1 MTSDDRWQ
9 QAADDPDHRL
19 APLDGAGLVG
29 GVSLDVRLGP
39 RSSVG
44 STYFR
49 CYLATA
55 DGRTVSPVVFGLQ
68 NDGAYPGFNW
78 VEVLDYFASVPL
90 DGGGTFEV
98 TAGVERALFERLAS
112 IVPPGGHFMAEYDS
126 VARSLTARA
135 LSARVPPV
143 ATPLGA
149 LLFEVG
155 CGVAFRDWYI
165 SEGGR
170 EGPRKLQGFR
180 ALDDDHARTRGLEAA
195 DALDAFLAERG
206 GLSTDLREVTF
217 PLAES
222 VLGEL
227 RRRFGGS

>member
-1 MTSDDRWQ
+1 MVTSDDRWR
-9 QAADDPDHRL
+9 QAADEPGHTL
-19 APLDGAGLVG
+19 APLDGAELGG

-39 RSSVG
+39 RSAVG

-49 CYLATA
+49 CHLATPE
-55 DGRTVSPVVFGLQ
+55 GRTAAPVVFGLQ
-68 NDGAYPGFNW
+68 NAGPFPGFNW

-98 TAGVERALFERLAS
+98 TPDVERALFEHLAS
-112 IVPPGGHFMAEYDS
+112 VVPPGGHFMAEYDS
-126 VARSLTARA
+126 RARALTARA
-135 LSARVPPV
+135 LAARVPPV

-180 ALDDDHARTRGLEAA
+180 ALDDAHARTRGLETIE
-195 DALDAFLAERG
+195 ALDAFLARAG
-206 GLSTDLREVTF
+206 ALAPDLRAAAV

-222 VLGEL
+222 VLAEL
-227 RRRFGGS
+227 RGR

>member
-1 MTSDDRWQ
+1 MTTDDRWR
-9 QAADDPDHRL
+9 QAADTPDHTL
-19 APLDGAGLVG
+19 APLDGTDLGD
-29 GVSLDVRLGP
+29 GVTLDVRLGP
-39 RSSVG
+39 RSAVG

-49 CYLATA
+49 CYLATPR
-55 DGRTVSPVVFGLQ
+55 GRTTAPVVFGLQ
-68 NDGAYPGFNW
+68 NSGPYPGFNW
-78 VEVLDYFASVPL
+78 VEVLDYFASLPL
-90 DGGGTFEV
+90 DSGGTFEV
-98 TAGVERALFERLAS
+98 TAEVERALFERLAGV
-112 IVPPGGHFMAEYDS
+112 VPPGGHFMAEYDS
-126 VARSLTARA
+126 VARTLTARA

-180 ALDDDHARTRGLEAA
+180 ALNEDHARTRGLEAA
-195 DALDAFLAERG
+195 EALDAFLADRG
-206 GLSTDLREVTF
+206 ALAEDLREVTF
-217 PLAES
+217 PIAES

>member
-1 MTSDDRWQ
+1 MTTDDRWR
-9 QAADDPDHRL
+9 QAADTPDHTL
-19 APLDGAGLVG
+19 ALLDGADLGG
-29 GVSLDVRLGP
+29 GVTLDVRLGP
-39 RSSVG
+39 RSAVG

-49 CYLATA
+49 CYLATPG
-55 DGRTVSPVVFGLQ
+55 GRTTAPVVFGLQ
-68 NDGAYPGFNW
+68 NSGPYPGFNW
-78 VEVLDYFASVPL
+78 VEVLDYFASLPL
-90 DGGGTFEV
+90 DSGGTFEV
-98 TAGVERALFERLAS
+98 TAEVERALFERLAGV
-112 IVPPGGHFMAEYDS
+112 VPPGGHLMAEYDS
-126 VARSLTARA
+126 VARTLTARA

-180 ALDDDHARTRGLEAA
+180 ALNEDHARTRGLEAA
-195 DALDAFLAERG
+195 QVLDAFLAERG
-206 GLSTDLREVTF
+206 ALAEDLRKVTF

>member
-1 MTSDDRWQ
+1 MTADDRWQ
-9 QAADDPDHRL
+9 QATDAPEHPL
-19 APLDGAGLVG
+19 AALDGAGLVG
-29 GVSLDVRLGP
+29 GATLDVRLGP
-39 RSSVG
+39 RSAVG

-55 DGRTVSPVVFGLQ
+55 EGRTTAPVVFGLQ

-98 TAGVERALFERLAS
+98 TAEVERALFERLAS
-112 IVPPGGHFMAEYDS
+112 LVPPGGHFMAEYDS
-126 VARSLTARA
+126 VARA

-195 DALDAFLAERG
+195 VALDAFLVERG
-206 GLSTDLREVTF
+206 GLAADLREVTF